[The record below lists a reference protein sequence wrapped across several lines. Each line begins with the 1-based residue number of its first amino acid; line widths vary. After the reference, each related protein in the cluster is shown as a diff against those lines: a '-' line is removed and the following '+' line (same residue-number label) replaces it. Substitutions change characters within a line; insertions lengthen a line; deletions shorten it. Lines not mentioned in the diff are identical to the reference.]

1 MHRDRNLSS
10 NGLELL
16 TKPRNE
22 NELKRN
28 ILNELVH
35 IMVTLNLERMINEN
49 RNHLET
55 LLKCRF

>member
-1 MHRDRNLSS
+1 MNRDRNLST

-16 TKPRNE
+16 TKPGNE

-28 ILNELVH
+28 ILKELVH

-49 RNHLET
+49 RNH
-55 LLKCRF
+55 

>member
-22 NELKRN
+22 NELARN

-35 IMVTLNLERMINEN
+35 IIAGLSLERMINEN
-49 RNHLET
+49 RTH
-55 LLKCRF
+55 